1 MLFRLR
7 KYISVFALAVF
18 LFPMV
23 VEEAHSFSHR
33 NDKHCTEKTS
43 RHFHKAE
50 HHCPICDFVPVTSD
64 KPFLPNQITGNVI
77 CTTATFSF
85 AQTFVVVKHNY
96 NFSLRAPP
104 TIS

>member
-23 VEEAHSFSHR
+23 VEAAHTYEHR
-33 NDKHCTEKTS
+33 NDKHCTEQSS

-50 HHCPICDFVPVTSD
+50 HHCPICDYVPVTSD
-64 KPFLPNQITGNVI
+64 KPFHCNNILADVVF
-77 CTTATFSF
+77 TTATFSF
-85 AQTFVVVKHNY
+85 HQTFVVVKHNY